1 MNTLW
6 IIQTIKGIKFGG
18 YTETIIND
26 SGENIDSNAFVF
38 SLDKMKIYEYWKKDK
53 STVCHSKNWG
63 HIFRNDA
70 FVIRNNNF
78 FSFNKHTL
86 GTKQASNFGIM
97 NIDNELNNGEDYFT
111 VRELEVF
118 QIFNEWWF
126 F

>member
-1 MNTLW
+1 MNTLC

-38 SLDKMKIYEYWKKDK
+38 SLDKMKIYENLKKDK
-53 STVCHSKNWG
+53 FAVCHSKNWG
-63 HIFRNDA
+63 PIFRNDA
-70 FVIRNNNF
+70 FAIWNTNF

-97 NIDNELNNGEDYFT
+97 DIDNELNNGEDYFT

-118 QIFNEWWF
+118 QIFIE
-126 F
+126 